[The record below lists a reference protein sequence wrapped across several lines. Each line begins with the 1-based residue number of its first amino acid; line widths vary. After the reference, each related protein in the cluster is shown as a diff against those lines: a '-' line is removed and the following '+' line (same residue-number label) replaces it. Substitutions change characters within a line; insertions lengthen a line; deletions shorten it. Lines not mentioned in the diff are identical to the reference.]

1 MDSYKTIA
9 EDAGRFFIDMHAAAK
24 AFPGLPALPVSL
36 RILIE
41 NLLRAEDGISVRA
54 EDIAAVARRNPGDS
68 NEIEI
73 AFRPTRVVM
82 QDYAGMPT
90 LIDLAGLRDKAAR
103 QGIDPGR
110 INPRI
115 PSDLVVDHSAMVYS
129 ARQPEAFADNLCRE
143 FANNAER
150 FAFLK
155 WAQSAFSGLRVVPPG
170 QGIIHQINI
179 EYLAEVVSERAV
191 GEATWLFPDTVIGT
205 DSHTTMVNGLGVL
218 GWGVGGIEAEA
229 VMLGEPV
236 SMLVPPVIGVRL
248 SGEVPTGILATD
260 IALTLTEALRKR
272 GVVGNILEFF
282 GPGVPALPV
291 ADRVTISNMT
301 PEFGATAAF
310 FPCDD
315 RTLDYLYLT
324 GLEPAHVERVSRY
337 LKRNGMWFDA
347 AFRPTVADVL
357 EFDLSSVCRSISGP
371 RRPQERHDLAHI
383 PAVMRRAFGEGQWQV
398 DDLKDGDIVIAAITS
413 CTNTSNPA
421 AMIAAG
427 LLARNARN
435 RGLEVS
441 PRIKTS
447 LAPGSRVVID
457 YLTRAG
463 LTKPLSEL
471 GFDLVAF
478 GCTTCVGNTGE
489 LATEI
494 SSAIDEGNLTVAA
507 VLSGNRNF
515 EGRIH
520 GQVKANFLASPP
532 LVVAYA
538 LAGSVLRDLTREPLG
553 HDPAGEPV
561 FLADIWPDDDEIQR
575 VVAETVSDEQF
586 MARYATVLS
595 GGEQW
600 DALEGAK
607 GAVFNWSEDSTYLM
621 CPPFFDLEP
630 FFVLGR
636 PMLKDA
642 RPLLILGDSVTTDH
656 ISPVGA
662 IASGTPA
669 AEFLGQCGVAQCDFN
684 AYGARRGNHEVMVRG
699 TFANVR
705 LCNTMVDKA
714 GGYTRIM
721 PDGTPATVYD
731 ASRAYI
737 ERGTDTIVIAGKMY
751 GAGSARDWAAK
762 GTRLLG
768 IKAVVAESFERIHRS
783 NLVRLGVLPLAFD
796 PEVTCEGLGI
806 EAGDTF
812 TLQHDVA
819 DLKPLQP
826 LVLRRRRA
834 DGRADEIPVIAR
846 VDTLDELR
854 YLRDGGIQPSVAKR
868 FLAAE

>member
-9 EDAGRFFIDMHAAAK
+9 AFAGRHVIDMHAAAK
-24 AFPGLPALPVSL
+24 AFPGLPTLPVSS

-41 NLLRAEDGISVRA
+41 NLLRNEDGISVTA
-54 EDIAAVARRNPGDS
+54 EDIAAMARRKSEDTG
-68 NEIEI
+68 EIEI
-73 AFRPTRVVM
+73 AFRPTRVIM
-82 QDYAGMPT
+82 QDYAGMPA

-110 INPRI
+110 VNPCI
-115 PSDLVVDHSAMVYS
+115 PADLVVDHSAMVYVT
-129 ARQPEAFADNLCRE
+129 RQAGAFADNLRRE
-143 FANNAER
+143 FADNGER
-150 FAFLK
+150 FSFLK

-170 QGIIHQINI
+170 QGIIHQIHI
-179 EYLAEVVSERAV
+179 EHLAEVVSERVV
-191 GEATWLFPDTVIGT
+191 GTATWLFPDTVIGT

-248 SGEVPTGILATD
+248 SGEVPAGILATD

-272 GVVGNILEFF
+272 GVVGAILEFF
-282 GPGVPALPV
+282 GPGVAALPV

-301 PEFGATAAF
+301 PEFGATATF
-310 FPCDD
+310 FPSDD
-315 RTLDYLYLT
+315 RTLDYLRMT
-324 GLEPAHVERVSRY
+324 GREAAHVERVSGY
-337 LKRNGMWFDA
+337 LRRNGLWFDP
-347 AFRPTVADVL
+347 AFSPAVADVM
-357 EFDLSSVCRSISGP
+357 EFDLSSVRRSISGP
-371 RRPQERHDLAHI
+371 RKPEERHDLAEI
-383 PAVMRRAFGEGQWQV
+383 PAIARAAIGEIRRQENG
-398 DDLKDGDIVIAAITS
+398 LSDGDIVIAAITS

-427 LLARNARN
+427 LLARNARR
-435 RGLEVS
+435 RGLSVP

-447 LAPGSRVVID
+447 LAPGSRVVVD
-457 YLTRAG
+457 YLARAG
-463 LTKPLSEL
+463 LMEPLSEL

-489 LATEI
+489 LAPEVSTAI
-494 SSAIDEGNLTVAA
+494 SKGNLTVAA

-520 GQVKANFLASPP
+520 GQVKTNFLASPP

-553 HDPAGEPV
+553 HDSGGKPV
-561 FLADIWPDDDEIQR
+561 FLADIWPDAEEIQR
-575 VVAETVSDEQF
+575 TVAASVSGDQF
-586 MARYATVLS
+586 AARYAAVLS
-595 GGEQW
+595 GGEEW
-600 DALEGAK
+600 DALDGGEGATF
-607 GAVFNWSEDSTYLM
+607 GWSEGSTYLL
-621 CPPFFDLEP
+621 CPPFFDLAP
-630 FFVLGR
+630 FFSPGQA
-636 PMLKDA
+636 MLRDA
-642 RPLLILGDSVTTDH
+642 RPLLVLGDSVTTDH

-662 IASGTPA
+662 IATDTPA
-669 AEFLGQCGVAQCDFN
+669 AEYLGQCGVAPRDFN
-684 AYGARRGNHEVMVRG
+684 AYGARRGNHEIMTRG

-705 LCNTMVDKA
+705 LRNAMDDRV

-721 PDGTPATVYD
+721 PEGTPVTVYD

-783 NLVRLGVLPLAFD
+783 NLVRLGVLPLAFA
-796 PEVTCEGLGI
+796 PGVSREKLGI
-806 EAGDTF
+806 AAGDTF
-812 TLQHDVA
+812 TLPHDVA
-819 DLKPLQP
+819 DLKPLQRFA
-826 LVLRRRRA
+826 LRRRCE
-834 DGRADEIPVIAR
+834 DGREDEIPVIAR

-854 YLRDGGIQPSVAKR
+854 YLRDGGILPSVAQR
-868 FLAAE
+868 LLATE